1 MDRLQRSRKR
11 SLHCYGLVLGVIT
24 GVLLLPTS
32 SFAEIYRYRDSSGQL
47 HFSNQPFSKA
57 DKARA
62 SKNRSHDSQSLASA
76 GLSTD
81 IKIYKYVDAS
91 GVVHLTDRP
100 PDGRYKMIYSGKSPV
115 PTLPM
120 SSSFAA
126 LPRSDFMKRTPTK
139 QERAQAY
146 ADLIEAAATRNQLD
160 TALLHAVIKAES
172 SYNPDAVSPKG
183 AVGLMQLM
191 PGTASRY
198 GVSDRYDPASNIDGG
213 AQYLSDLLR
222 LFDQNT
228 RLAVAAYNA
237 GENAVI
243 KYGNQVPPYQE
254 TEHYV
259 ERVLSLY
266 ERYRDGS

>member
-1 MDRLQRSRKR
+1 MDRLQRFYQRNLR
-11 SLHCYGLVLGVIT
+11 CYGLVLGAIA
-24 GVLLLPTS
+24 GLLLPTS

-62 SKNRSHDSQSLASA
+62 SKSRSHDSQSLASA
-76 GLSTD
+76 DLSTD

-100 PDGRYKMIYSGKSPV
+100 PNGRYKMIYSGKSPV
-115 PTLPM
+115 PTLPI
-120 SSSFAA
+120 SASFAA
-126 LPRSDFMKRTPTK
+126 SPRNDRFMKQAPTK

-222 LFDQNT
+222 LFGQDT

-254 TEHYV
+254 TKHYV

-266 ERYRDGS
+266 ESYRNGS